1 MPSFPAINIIWFVVL
16 CPHSR
21 QCKGVPQYSFH
32 RFLLNGQNILAIVVK
47 KLTVQRFFNL
57 ITTEGSQLL
66 AVTKKT

>member
-1 MPSFPAINIIWFVVL
+1 MVL

-32 RFLLNGQNILAIVVK
+32 RFLLNGQIILAIVVK
-47 KLTVQRFFNL
+47 KLTVKNILL
-57 ITTEGSQLL
+57 ITTEKSQLL